1 MIRYLVPVPL
11 ELPVPLPSLLY
22 VPLDEPDV
30 LPVGPL
36 DEPVPAFP
44 APLVPAPVVP
54 APVAPPPVPLPL
66 SLLPPPL
73 LGFVDGRV
81 PAAGG
86 TDDIPE
92 FVLLGL

>member
-1 MIRYLVPVPL
+1 
-11 ELPVPLPSLLY
+11 
-22 VPLDEPDV
+22 VPLDELDV
-30 LPVGPL
+30 PPVAPL
-36 DEPVPAFP
+36 DEPVPAVP

-54 APVAPPPVPLPL
+54 APVVPPPVPLP
-66 SLLPPPL
+66 LLPPPL
-73 LGFVDGRV
+73 LGFVDGPV